1 MSTIIYNKG
10 IPKKIL
16 DNIKCGNYSS
26 EEIMKIHKEIKE
38 QYVNRKRGFYLA
50 LVITIVCFIFIIV
63 SDLMSSPNL
72 LMSIYTL
79 IILLFI
85 IICCMIYLK
94 KILLINLKISL

>member
-1 MSTIIYNKG
+1 
-10 IPKKIL
+10 
-16 DNIKCGNYSS
+16 
-26 EEIMKIHKEIKE
+26 MKIHKEIKE
-38 QYVNRKRGFYLA
+38 QYFNRKRGFYLA